1 MDTKQKVLAHALFTV
16 KDSTG
21 ADVPANPSVLP
32 VWTIDNPAIA
42 TLTPSVDGL
51 SCEVSGLT
59 AGLAV
64 ITVTAGSVSG
74 IGKVTVTKVTV
85 TEVAPQ
91 VFATDVTITFDTPV
105 AQ

>member
-16 KDSTG
+16 KDATG

-42 TLTPSVDGL
+42 TLAPSADGL
-51 SCEVSGLT
+51 SCEVLGIA
-59 AGLAV
+59 AGIAV
-64 ITVTAGSVSG
+64 ITVTAGAASG
-74 IGKVTVTKVTV
+74 IGKVTVT
-85 TEVAPQ
+85 EVAPE